1 MNPTARKILV
11 TSALP
16 YANGP
21 IHLGHLVEYIQT
33 DIWTRFQ
40 KLNGHQAF
48 YVCAEDTHGTPIML
62 KARSE
67 GISPEALIA
76 RTAVEHKADFDG
88 FDVAFDNYYTTHSEE
103 NRHFSEFIYGELLRK
118 GHIERRSITQAYD
131 PIENMFLPDR
141 FIRGSCPRCEAP
153 DQNGDNCE
161 VCGATYSPTELG
173 NAVSVISGASP
184 VARDSDHYFVR
195 LSDFEKM
202 LKDWTGSGRLQSEV
216 RNKLNEWF
224 DAGLQDWDIS
234 RDAPYFGFEIPDAPG
249 KYFYVWLDAP
259 IGYMAS
265 FKNFCVREAI
275 DFDQFWSND
284 SEAELYHFVG
294 KDILYFHTL
303 FWPALLHGAGFRTP
317 TAVFTHGFLTINGQ
331 KMSKSRGTFITA
343 RDYLTHLDPDYLRYY
358 FAAKLNNRV
367 EDLDFN
373 IDDFVTR
380 VNSDLVGKVVNIA
393 SRCAGFIHKRF
404 GGRLSAS
411 LPDPDLFNHFVSQ
424 NASICTAYEGR
435 EFSRA
440 IREIMALA
448 DMANQYVNDQQ
459 PWVVARDEN
468 RAAELQGICTQALNL
483 FRVLMIW
490 LAPVV
495 PRLAER
501 SADFLQCPIGHGAT
515 LHQLTEPLTDHEI
528 GVFTRLLDRVDLDKA
543 QAILETSQNMT
554 TQTDAPQAGHLTD
567 EPINDQISIDE
578 FLKIDLRV
586 AHVQHAESVEGA
598 DKLIKLTLD
607 LGEETREVFAGIKKA
622 YDPARLIGRQV
633 IMVANLAPRKMRFG
647 VSNGM
652 VLAASGK
659 DDIGGVFVLCP
670 DEGAQ
675 PGMRVR

>member
-424 NASICTAYEGR
+424 NASICAAYEGR

-501 SADFLQCPIGHGAT
+501 SADFLQCPIGHGTT

>member
-1 MNPTARKILV
+1 
-11 TSALP
+11 
-16 YANGP
+16 
-21 IHLGHLVEYIQT
+21 
-33 DIWTRFQ
+33 
-40 KLNGHQAF
+40 
-48 YVCAEDTHGTPIML
+48 
-62 KARSE
+62 
-67 GISPEALIA
+67 
-76 RTAVEHKADFDG
+76 
-88 FDVAFDNYYTTHSEE
+88 
-103 NRHFSEFIYGELLRK
+103 
-118 GHIERRSITQAYD
+118 
-131 PIENMFLPDR
+131 
-141 FIRGSCPRCEAP
+141 
-153 DQNGDNCE
+153 
-161 VCGATYSPTELG
+161 
-173 NAVSVISGASP
+173 
-184 VARDSDHYFVR
+184 
-195 LSDFEKM
+195 
-202 LKDWTGSGRLQSEV
+202 
-216 RNKLNEWF
+216 
-224 DAGLQDWDIS
+224 
-234 RDAPYFGFEIPDAPG
+234 
-249 KYFYVWLDAP
+249 
-259 IGYMAS
+259 YMAS

>member
-40 KLNGHQAF
+40 KLGGHQAF

-88 FDVAFDNYYTTHSEE
+88 FDIAFDNYYTTHSEE

-131 PIENMFLPDR
+131 PIEDMFLPDR

-161 VCGATYSPTELG
+161 VCGATYSPTDLG
-173 NAVSVISGASP
+173 NAVSVISGATP

-224 DAGLQDWDIS
+224 AAGLQDWDIS

-411 LPDPDLFNHFVSQ
+411 LPDLDLFNHFVSQ
-424 NASICTAYEGR
+424 NASIRAAYEGR

-459 PWVVARDEN
+459 PWVVARDES

-495 PRLAER
+495 PRLAQR

-528 GVFTRLLDRVDLDKA
+528 GIFTRLLDRVDLDKA
-543 QAILETSQNMT
+543 QAILETPQNMT
-554 TQTDAPQAGHLTD
+554 TQTDTPQAGHLTD
-567 EPINDQISIDE
+567 EPIGDQISIDE

-607 LGEETREVFAGIKKA
+607 LGEETREVFAGIKNA

-659 DDIGGVFVLCP
+659 DDLGGVFVLCP

>member
-21 IHLGHLVEYIQT
+21 IHLGHLLEYIQT

-40 KLNGHQAF
+40 KLGGHQAF

-76 RTAVEHKADFDG
+76 RSAVEHKADFDG
-88 FDVAFDNYYTTHSEE
+88 FDIAFDNYYTTHSEE

-131 PIENMFLPDR
+131 PIEDMFLPDR

-161 VCGATYSPTELG
+161 VCGATYSPTDLG
-173 NAVSVISGASP
+173 NAVSVISGATP

-358 FAAKLNNRV
+358 FAARLNNRV

-411 LPDPDLFNHFVSQ
+411 LPDLDLFNHFVSQ
-424 NASICTAYEGR
+424 NASICAAYEGR

-459 PWVVARDEN
+459 PWVVARDES
-468 RAAELQGICTQALNL
+468 RGAELQGICTQALNL

-495 PRLAER
+495 PRLAQR

-528 GVFTRLLDRVDLDKA
+528 GIFTRLLDRVDLDKA
-543 QAILETSQNMT
+543 QAILETPQNMT
-554 TQTDAPQAGHLTD
+554 TQTDTPQAGHLTD
-567 EPINDQISIDE
+567 EPIGDQISIDE

-607 LGEETREVFAGIKKA
+607 LGEETREVFAGIKNA

-659 DDIGGVFVLCP
+659 DDLGGVFVLCP